1 LAPTRA
7 EIDPARSVALDVLAA
22 VRERDAYVNL
32 LLPALLAERGI
43 SGRDAAF
50 ATELASGT
58 LRMHGLY
65 DAVIA
70 HLVSRPLADVDPL
83 VLDILRLG
91 CHQLLSM
98 RVPSHAA
105 VSTSVDLVRARVGRR
120 PAGFV
125 NAVLRRVASTDLDG
139 WIAQVAPDRADD
151 PLGHLAVRHSHPR
164 WIVGALHE
172 ALGRDVDETERLLAA
187 DNEPPAVTL
196 AARPGRST
204 TDELLRVDGASRGRW
219 SPYAV
224 RLARGNPAE
233 IPAVR
238 EGRAGVQD
246 EGSQLVAVALAHAS
260 LDGADARWLDL
271 CAGPGGK
278 AALLAGL
285 VGEQDGLLLASD
297 RQPHRARLVARAV
310 EGVSSARVIVA
321 DGTAPAWRRGGYD
334 RVLLDAPCTGLGALR
349 RRPEARWRRQPTDL
363 GPLNDLQARLLDATV
378 ESARPGAIV
387 AYATCSPHLAE
398 TREIVTAR
406 LARSDVELLD
416 ARQVLPDVPGQDE
429 PWLQLWPHRHD
440 TDAMFLA
447 LLRRS
452 R

>member
-1 LAPTRA
+1 MAPTRA

-43 SGRDAAF
+43 AGRDAAF

-58 LRMHGLY
+58 VRMHGLY

-70 HLVSRPLADVDPL
+70 HLVTRPLADLDPL
-83 VLDILRLG
+83 VHDIVRLG

-105 VSTSVDLVRARVGRR
+105 VSTSVDLVRVRVGRR
-120 PAGFV
+120 SAGFV

-139 WIAQVAPDRADD
+139 WVARVAPDRADE

-187 DNEPPAVTL
+187 DNDPPAVTL

-204 TDELLRVDGASRGRW
+204 VEELLRVEGAARGQW
-219 SPYAV
+219 SPHAV
-224 RLARGNPAE
+224 RLAGGNPAE

-246 EGSQLVAVALAHAS
+246 EGSQLVAVGLVQAP
-260 LDGADARWLDL
+260 LDVADARWLDM

-278 AALLAGL
+278 AVLLAGL
-285 VGEQDGLLLASD
+285 VGERDGLLLASD

-321 DGTAPAWRRGGYD
+321 DGTAPAWRAGDYD

-363 GPLNDLQARLLDATV
+363 EPLVDLQTRLLDAAV
-378 ESARPGAIV
+378 ESARPGGIV
-387 AYATCSPHLAE
+387 AYATCSPHLSE
-398 TREIVTAR
+398 TREILTAR
-406 LARSDVELLD
+406 LARSDMELVD
-416 ARQVLPDVPGQDE
+416 ARQVLPDVPDQGE

-447 LLRRS
+447 LLRR

>member
-7 EIDPARSVALDVLAA
+7 EIDPARSVALDGLAA

-32 LLPALLAERGI
+32 LLPALLGERGLA
-43 SGRDAAF
+43 GRDAAF

-65 DAVIA
+65 DAVTA
-70 HLVSRPLADVDPL
+70 DLVSRSLADVDPL

-139 WIAQVAPDRADD
+139 WVARVAPDRADD

-164 WIVGALHE
+164 WIVGALYD
-172 ALGRDVDETERLLAA
+172 ALGRDVDETERLLAV
-187 DNEPPAVTL
+187 DNEPPTVTL

-204 TDELLRVDGASRGRW
+204 VEELLPIEGASRGRW

-224 RLARGNPAE
+224 RLAGGNPAE

-246 EGSQLVAVALAHAS
+246 EGSQLVAVALARAS
-260 LDGADARWLDL
+260 LDGVDARWLDL

-285 VGEQDGLLLASD
+285 VGERDGLLLASD

-321 DGTAPAWRRGGYD
+321 DGTAPAWRRGEYD

-363 GPLNDLQARLLDATV
+363 GPLTNLQTRLLDAAV
-378 ESARPGAIV
+378 ESARPGGIV
-387 AYATCSPHLAE
+387 AYATCSPHLRE
-398 TREIVTAR
+398 THEIVAAR
-406 LARSDVELLD
+406 LARSDVELVD
-416 ARQVLPDVPGQDE
+416 ARQVLPDVPDQDE

-447 LLRRS
+447 LLRR

>member
-32 LLPALLAERGI
+32 LLPALLAERGLA
-43 SGRDAAF
+43 GRDAAF

-65 DAVIA
+65 DAVTA
-70 HLVSRPLADVDPL
+70 HLVSRSLADVDPL

-105 VSTSVDLVRARVGRR
+105 VSTSVDLVRARAGRR

-139 WIAQVAPDRADD
+139 WVARVAPDRADD
-151 PLGHLAVRHSHPR
+151 RLGHLAVRHSHPR
-164 WIVGALHE
+164 WIVGALHD
-172 ALGRDVDETERLLAA
+172 ALGRDVDETERLLAV

-204 TDELLRVDGASRGRW
+204 AEKLFHVEGASRGRW

-224 RLARGNPAE
+224 RLAGGNPAE

-246 EGSQLVAVALAHAS
+246 EGSQLVAVALARAS

-285 VGEQDGLLLASD
+285 VGERDGLLLASD

-321 DGTAPAWRRGGYD
+321 DGTAPAWRRGEYD

-363 GPLNDLQARLLDATV
+363 GPLTDLQTRLLDAAV
-378 ESARPGAIV
+378 ESARPGGIV

-398 TREIVTAR
+398 THEIVAAR
-406 LARSDVELLD
+406 LARSDVELVD
-416 ARQVLPDVPGQDE
+416 ARQVLPDVPDQDE

-447 LLRRS
+447 LLRR

>member
-32 LLPALLAERGI
+32 LLPALLAERGLA
-43 SGRDAAF
+43 GRDAAF

-65 DAVIA
+65 DAVTA
-70 HLVSRPLADVDPL
+70 HLVSRSLADVDPL

-105 VSTSVDLVRARVGRR
+105 VSTSVDLVRARAGRR

-139 WIAQVAPDRADD
+139 WVARVAPDRADD

-164 WIVGALHE
+164 WIVGALHD
-172 ALGRDVDETERLLAA
+172 ALGRDVDETERLLAV

-204 TDELLRVDGASRGRW
+204 AEKLFHVEGASRGRW

-224 RLARGNPAE
+224 RLAGGNPAE

-246 EGSQLVAVALAHAS
+246 EGSQLVAVALARAS
-260 LDGADARWLDL
+260 LDGADACWLDL

-285 VGEQDGLLLASD
+285 VGERDGLLLASD

-321 DGTAPAWRRGGYD
+321 DGTAPAWRRGEYD

-363 GPLNDLQARLLDATV
+363 GPLTDLQTRLLDAAV
-378 ESARPGAIV
+378 ESARPGGIV

-398 TREIVTAR
+398 THEIVAAR
-406 LARSDVELLD
+406 LARSDVELVD
-416 ARQVLPDVPGQDE
+416 ARQVLPDVPDQDE

-447 LLRRS
+447 LLRR